1 MEKPLF
7 LFGFLV
13 VFPALLF
20 AKNAPT
26 YHTREEIEKARTL
39 CRTED
44 WAKKSAEKARE
55 NAQRWKDMSDE
66 ELWNFVLDAR
76 IPRAL
81 NVRFGVECPIHG
93 EEVFRK
99 GGHYPWILNSD
110 APFKVKCP
118 VGGEIYPT
126 NDFESWLKS
135 GRKGK
140 LNTREKY
147 VDDGFGWIDENG
159 DRYWFVGHYI
169 FWHRWR
175 KEILDSAIPSLG
187 NAYELTGDP
196 VYAHKLGVMLGRFCI
211 VYPQMDYSKQA
222 YHNGKWP
229 AEIDGRILDYIWENS
244 TIHKLAIAYDQIF
257 DAIDDDKELGKFLQD
272 RGIDDLKRQY
282 EQKVLH
288 FMARDIMAGRI
299 RGNMHYQPTLALL
312 ARIIDNNNP
321 SFGPMPNEM
330 VDWLLYGRGEIEII
344 LNNGFDRD
352 GAGGESA
359 PGYCT
364 IWNSSFCNLA
374 DDLMKLD
381 VDIISPY
388 PRWKQI
394 IHFPYNLTLCGKYS
408 PNLGDSGRNIYTSSK
423 IINDTI
429 LKFGYRHFNDPLC
442 AQLLLKQNVF
452 GNSLWGENLDR
463 KEVEQVAKSAPD
475 LTNLRT
481 RNLGG
486 YGLAVLETG
495 EGENRRAATLYYG
508 SPQTFHTHIDRL
520 TIDFWANGR
529 TFLPEMGYPSHWND
543 KGARFVRGMA
553 SHYVVVMDEK
563 SCKSR
568 KSGFLDSFASGSKVR
583 VVRAHSTE
591 IYRDLAKTYER
602 TFAMIDAGDDSFL
615 IDLFCV
621 EGGETHDYLFH
632 GLPFGDFTARNL
644 EMVSEQKKGTLL
656 GEDIEWGGDKSGN
669 ESGYDFFKNVRRYKP
684 QGTWS
689 VSWKTK
695 DDDRLS
701 WFMPSFPEVIVCD
714 GEPPFHPGYPEKMEF
729 LFVRNK
735 NSKSMFPSVICPSRG
750 KDPVKDVNFE
760 ITDDRVYYRVTTEK
774 GVWNIR
780 VDKDGGFSAD
790 CAHTSGTL
798 YGFHVNREEFP
809 FADKIVNVRD
819 PRRYVI
825 DSVDYKDNTVKTTR
839 PISKPELLQGEV
851 AVISGSG
858 HSASYTVKRATEN
871 SIEFEGTCI
880 TGICEVSSLK
890 KNIMTTK
897 SRVSG
902 FGSQLCAKSL
912 KGMVLVTEDYANG
925 FPIESYGLSKPL
937 EDSMDDRLEEYETS
951 FTLKMNCEFPDVNSD
966 SRRNAWFA
974 DFAPGYEIR
983 FSPWVELENTPQGE
997 IKSRSNTTFKIV
1009 TR

>member
-1 MEKPLF
+1 MSYSKS
-7 LFGFLV
+7 
-13 VFPALLF
+13 
-20 AKNAPT
+20 APT
-26 YHTREEIEKARTL
+26 YHTREEIRKARQL
-39 CRTED
+39 CKTED
-44 WAKKSAEKARE
+44 WAKKICDKAEQS
-55 NAQRWKDMSDE
+55 AQRWIDMSDA
-66 ELWNFVLDAR
+66 ELWDFILDAQ

-81 NVRFGVECPIHG
+81 NVRFGFGCPIHG

-110 APFKVKCP
+110 LPFKVKCP

-126 NDFESWLKS
+126 NDFESYLKS
-135 GRKGK
+135 GRKEK

-147 VDDGFGWIDENG
+147 LDDGFGWIDQNG
-159 DRYWFVGHYI
+159 ERFWFVGHYI

-187 NAYELTGDP
+187 NAYELTGNP
-196 VYAHKLGVMLGRFCI
+196 IYAHKLGVMLGRFCM
-211 VYPQMDYSKQA
+211 VYPQMDYAKQA

-229 AEIDGRILDYIWENS
+229 ADIDGRILDYIWENS

-257 DAIDDDKELGKFLQD
+257 DAIDDDDDLKKFLD
-272 RGIDDLKRQY
+272 ERGIDDLKRHY

-299 RGNMHYQPTLALL
+299 RGNMHYQPSLALL

-321 SFGPMPNEM
+321 SYGPMPQEM

-364 IWNSSFCNLA
+364 IWNASFCRLA
-374 DDLMKLD
+374 DNLMKLG

-388 PRWKQI
+388 PRWKEI
-394 IHFPYNLTLCGKYS
+394 IHFPYNLTLCGKHV
-408 PNLGDSGRNIYTSSK
+408 PNLGDSARNIYTSSK
-423 IINDTI
+423 IINETI
-429 LKFGYRHFNDPLC
+429 LKFGYRHFKDPQC
-442 AQLLLKQNVF
+442 AQLLLNRNVF
-452 GNSLWGENLDR
+452 GNSLWGETLDR

-475 LTNLRT
+475 LTNPGT

-486 YGLAVLETG
+486 YGIAILETG

-520 TIDFWANGR
+520 TIDFWAHGR
-529 TFLPEMGYPSHWND
+529 TFLAEMGYPSHWND
-543 KGARFVRGMA
+543 KGDRFVRGMA

-583 VVRAHSTE
+583 VVRSHSPE

-602 TFAMIDAGDDSFL
+602 TFAMIDVGDDSFL

-621 EGGETHDYLFH
+621 EGGNTHDYLFH
-632 GLPFGDFTARNL
+632 GLPHGDFTTRNL
-644 EMVSEQKKGTLL
+644 EMVSEQKKGTLS
-656 GEDIEWGGDKSGN
+656 GEDVEWGGDRSGN
-669 ESGYDFFKNVRRYKP
+669 GSGYDFFKNVRRYKTR
-684 QGTWS
+684 GTWS

-735 NSKSMFPSVICPSRG
+735 NSKSMFPSVISPSRG
-750 KDPVKDVNFE
+750 KSPVKDVNFE
-760 ITDDRVYYRVTTEK
+760 TSDDHVNYRVTTEE

-790 CAHTSGTL
+790 CDYTNGTL
-798 YGFHVNREEFP
+798 YGFHVNREKFSFGE
-809 FADKIVNVRD
+809 KIVNVLD
-819 PRRYVI
+819 PRRYMI
-825 DSVDYKDNTVKTTR
+825 ASVDYKDNIIKTTK
-839 PISKPELLQGEV
+839 PISKPELLKGEV
-851 AVISGSG
+851 VVISGYG
-858 HSASYTVKRATEN
+858 HSASYTVKKATEN
-871 SIEFEGTCI
+871 TLELDGTCI
-880 TGICEVSSLK
+880 IGICELGSIR
-890 KNIMTTK
+890 KNIVTTK
-897 SRVSG
+897 SRLSG

-912 KGMVLVTEDYANG
+912 KGMVLVPEDYKNG
-925 FPIESYGLSKPL
+925 FPILSYGLSKPL
-937 EDSMDDRLEEYETS
+937 EESMDLVIDEYETS
-951 FTLKMNCEFPDVNSD
+951 FTLKMDCEFPDANSD

-983 FSPWVELENTPQGE
+983 FSPWVELETTPQGE
-997 IKSRSNTTFKIV
+997 IKSCSNTTFKIE